1 MSMER
6 RHFLKGM
13 LSIGALEGLFGLSG
27 SIKHL
32 GAIASP
38 LADDKKF
45 LVTVALDGGN
55 DYLNTLIPWNDGIYH
70 DKRPRLTVPV
80 GDAQLVGEGLYLH
93 PNLSNLKSFYDS
105 GNLALIRGVGH
116 AADDRSH
123 FSSMARWMTG
133 TEDLA
138 TGTGWLGRFK
148 DGSDLGQFGTVAI
161 GRTGIPRILHGP
173 KSSAIVLPPYGQISL
188 FRSWREDGWEPAWNA
203 LRNFEMAQAGNG
215 ALQSE
220 VAKSLRLTAE
230 TGDLVSPIYETEVG
244 APSGFVNDL
253 LVAADILNLNVGTQI
268 VHAGLPGFDTHD
280 RQKGTHEFLLREL
293 DIAIGN
299 FFANLL
305 PSVRENTAVLIFSE
319 FGRRVSQNESGTDH
333 GTAGLVMLV
342 GDRVRGGLH
351 GVQPSLRR
359 LDSRG
364 DLRHEVD
371 FRSIYASVISQW
383 LGADPE
389 EILGRDFGQLL
400 LFDSPRAFLW

>member
-1 MSMER
+1 M
-6 RHFLKGM
+6 
-13 LSIGALEGLFGLSG
+13 
-27 SIKHL
+27 
-32 GAIASP
+32 
-38 LADDKKF
+38 
-45 LVTVALDGGN
+45 
-55 DYLNTLIPWNDGIYH
+55 
-70 DKRPRLTVPV
+70 
-80 GDAQLVGEGLYLH
+80 
-93 PNLSNLKSFYDS
+93 
-105 GNLALIRGVGH
+105 
-116 AADDRSH
+116 
-123 FSSMARWMTG
+123 
-133 TEDLA
+133 
-138 TGTGWLGRFK
+138 
-148 DGSDLGQFGTVAI
+148 
-161 GRTGIPRILHGP
+161 
-173 KSSAIVLPPYGQISL
+173 
-188 FRSWREDGWEPAWNA
+188 
-203 LRNFEMAQAGNG
+203 
-215 ALQSE
+215 
-220 VAKSLRLTAE
+220 
-230 TGDLVSPIYETEVG
+230 
-244 APSGFVNDL
+244 
-253 LVAADILNLNVGTQI
+253 AADILNLNVGTQI

-280 RQKGTHEFLLREL
+280 RQTGTHEFLLKEL

-400 LFDSPRAFLW
+400 LFESPRAFLW